1 MHESAG
7 EATFRETRAGTCR
20 FPPSPPGKGGDKQ
33 VSRLVSLVLALVI
46 AATTAAAAL
55 ADGNN
60 PANPGGATTGY
71 EGHPG
76 NQSHH

>member
-1 MHESAG
+1 MMKA
-7 EATFRETRAGTCR
+7 
-20 FPPSPPGKGGDKQ
+20 K
-33 VSRLVSLVLALVI
+33 LLALI
-46 AATTAAAAL
+46 LGALLALTTVGAAL

-60 PANPGGATTGY
+60 PNNPGGATTGY